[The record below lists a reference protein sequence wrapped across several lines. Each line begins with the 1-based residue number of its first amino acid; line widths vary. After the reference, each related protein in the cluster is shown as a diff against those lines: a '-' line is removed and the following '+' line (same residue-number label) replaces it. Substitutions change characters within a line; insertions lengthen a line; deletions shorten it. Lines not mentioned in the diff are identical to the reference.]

1 MKAER
6 DATPLPPCPAIAPQA
21 RRRKLTD
28 EVATL
33 AARVEGHLK
42 KMGAVLK

>member
-1 MKAER
+1 MNE
-6 DATPLPPCPAIAPQA
+6 PLAAREAPAGYVLESQ
-21 RRRKLTD
+21 LTE

-42 KMGAVLK
+42 KMGFQP